1 MFFSFWNGVFN
12 KKPCYLDKQQG
23 VHEKT
28 NKKVRQATGDKNHYK
43 YNHNKLISSQNNL
56 HTRWLVLTI
65 KSIHMRKFVGFLL
78 CTVALAQPIF
88 AQVPEPVRLPNGW
101 SLSPYGRNFP
111 LGDLPLNI
119 ALSASGKKMAVTN
132 NGQSQ
137 HSIQLIDPA
146 SEQVLHTLVVPKA
159 WYGLAF
165 TEDEKFLYV
174 SGGHDNRINKYDVA
188 ENKLVL
194 TDSILLGK
202 PWPNRVGPSGIAVD
216 SRNKKLFVATREDS
230 ALYTIDLVSN
240 KVISQ
245 VSIGAEGYGCLLSRD
260 RKFVYVSVWGGDRLL
275 KIDANTGQ
283 ITTSTVVGDNP
294 NEIILSKKGDRI
306 FVANANDNSVSVIS
320 TATMKVTE
328 TLNAALYPD
337 APSGSASNGLA
348 LSADEKRLYIANAD
362 TIAWPFLML
371 KSLAKAAPWALSL

>member
-1 MFFSFWNGVFN
+1 
-12 KKPCYLDKQQG
+12 
-23 VHEKT
+23 
-28 NKKVRQATGDKNHYK
+28 
-43 YNHNKLISSQNNL
+43 
-56 HTRWLVLTI
+56 
-65 KSIHMRKFVGFLL
+65 MRKFVGILL
-78 CTVALAQPIF
+78 FTMAIVQAIF

-174 SGGHDNRINKYDVA
+174 SGGHDNCINKYDVSG
-188 ENKLVL
+188 NKLVL
-194 TDSILLGK
+194 AESILLGK
-202 PWPNRVGPSGIAVD
+202 PWPNRVGPSGIALD

-230 ALYTIDLVSN
+230 ALYTIDMVSN
-240 KVISQ
+240 KVIRKI
-245 VSIGAEGYGCLLSRD
+245 SIGAEGYGCQLSKD

-283 ITTSTVVGDNP
+283 IRASTIVGDNP
-294 NEIILSKKGDRI
+294 NEIILSKKGDRL

-362 TIAWPFLML
+362 NNC
-371 KSLAKAAPWALSL
+371 LAVFDVEHAGDSRAMGFIPVGWYPTNVRILGKKVFVTNGKGFTSMANPYGPNPIEKKQQVIYQKGDAAKPKDVQYIGGLFKGTMSIF

>member
-1 MFFSFWNGVFN
+1 M
-12 KKPCYLDKQQG
+12 
-23 VHEKT
+23 
-28 NKKVRQATGDKNHYK
+28 
-43 YNHNKLISSQNNL
+43 
-56 HTRWLVLTI
+56 RWLHLII
-65 KSIHMRKFVGFLL
+65 KSFHMRKFIGILL
-78 CTVALAQPIF
+78 CTMAIAQAILAQDT
-88 AQVPEPVRLPNGW
+88 APVRLPNGW
-101 SLSPYGRNFP
+101 SLSPYGRSFH

-132 NGQSQ
+132 NGQSL

-188 ENKLVL
+188 ANKLVL
-194 TDSILLGK
+194 ADSILLGK

-230 ALYTIDLVSN
+230 SLYTIDLATHQVIN
-240 KVISQ
+240 KI
-245 VSIGAEGYGCLLSRD
+245 SIGAEGYGCLLSKD

-275 KIDANTGQ
+275 KIDANTSQ
-283 ITTSTVVGDNP
+283 IKASTEVGDNP

-306 FVANANDNSVSVIS
+306 FVANANDNSVSVIN

-348 LSADEKRLYIANAD
+348 LSADDKRLYIANAD
-362 TIAWPFLML
+362 NNCLAVFDVEEAGNSRAMGFIPVGWYPTNVRIVGKKVFVSNGKGFTSMANPYGPNPVQ
-371 KSLAKAAPWALSL
+371 KSQQVIYQKGEDRKSVV